1 MGDGKLQRVLR
12 GNPFWKFRYGEE
24 HCKVALL
31 LSAILTVPLR
41 DVIAMG
47 LSLFL
52 PLSVARGIGYVL
64 LGACVVPLFI
74 VPFLQCLKW
83 TRDMFLVGAF
93 ILSGLLLFGLRRPEE
108 VNGVYLSLIAKSM
121 LMAFPYYIVARSLK
135 DYSLLERALYS
146 ASYAINVLVFLSM
159 WHRVELNG
167 GYSMG
172 AAYAALPGAVIAFR
186 MLLRQFSFLAV
197 LNAGISFFALG
208 FCGTRGPIVC
218 YVLFCIYEMTFNRGK
233 AENRAIQKIMA
244 VCMILGALLAG
255 ACMMKG
261 LPAPME
267 SRRLVRKIEQGT
279 FWVEPTR
286 ARLRQAALEVLQE
299 SPLAGVGL
307 IEDRLQ
313 IYYRGGFALEKPTEG
328 YVGYYSHFVFLDWML
343 EYGFFVGTLIS
354 LAALCAVYKIFFM
367 SQGSDKSCLEI
378 FFFSGCV
385 PLLFSGIWHEERLF
399 YIVLGMLVSV
409 MECHGKFLM
418 NYNNHYRIGDS
429 ENERSVTQK
438 NC

>member
-64 LGACVVPLFI
+64 LGACVVPLFV
-74 VPFLQCLKW
+74 VPFLRCLKW

-108 VNGVYLSLIAKSM
+108 VNGVYLSLIGKSM

-172 AAYAALPGAVIAFR
+172 AAYAVLPGAMIAFR
-186 MLLRQFSFLAV
+186 MLLRKFSFWAV
-197 LNAGISFFALG
+197 LNAGASIFSLI
-208 FCGTRGPIVC
+208 FCGARGPLVC
-218 YVLFCIYEMTFNRGK
+218 YAIFCIYEMLGNRVMAKPGVIRKLFFAWITGVIVVSVGYAISKPFPVEDMGK
-233 AENRAIQKIMA
+233 LSLSTRVFQRIADGSFFRGTVREYIRLAA
-244 VCMILGALLAG
+244 VDTLYEHPFC
-255 ACMMKG
+255 
-261 LPAPME
+261 
-267 SRRLVRKIEQGT
+267 
-279 FWVEPTR
+279 
-286 ARLRQAALEVLQE
+286 
-299 SPLAGVGL
+299 GVGL
-307 IEDRLQ
+307 LEDRMQ
-313 IYYRGGFALEKPTEG
+313 IFKRMDPSLVSGRSGFE
-328 YVGYYSHFVFLDWML
+328 GYYSHCIFLDWLL
-343 EYGFFVGTLIS
+343 EYGVILGTFIS
-354 LAALCAVYKIFFM
+354 LIAVAYVYKIISM
-367 SQGSDKSCLEI
+367 PYGNHRSCLEL
-378 FFFSGCV
+378 FLFAGCG
-385 PLLFSGIWHEERLF
+385 PLLFSDCWHEDRFF

-409 MECHGKFLM
+409 FRHCG
-418 NYNNHYRIGDS
+418 NIGLWD
-429 ENERSVTQK
+429 EG
-438 NC
+438 